1 MIEKFK
7 NSSLTKFKY
16 DKLYLFLIIYFVFK
30 TAIAYTFDFSLGIS
44 SYFQVL
50 IALLSLISISVFGY
64 GLSYLTKNKKIHI
77 LLLVTVNLFFTIL
90 LISNIYY
97 YREFSDFLTIDTI
110 LKASA
115 NSSGLIG
122 SVVKMFKWYDFIYV
136 LDTLF
141 LFIYILKNS
150 NKLIY
155 KKSYIKLPIGML
167 LCILTITMSEIDR
180 PQLLT
185 RSFDNNYLVKYL
197 GLSGFTVKNI
207 NDYIQ
212 LKMLRADATENDLA
226 KVEKFTNKNISNKA
240 NQYTGIAKD
249 KNVVYIHLESL
260 QQFII
265 DYKLKD
271 ENGIEHEVTPYLN
284 SIFHSKDT
292 LAFNNAF
299 HQVNQGK
306 TSDAEFMIENSLF
319 GSESGSAM
327 VKFGTD
333 NTFHSAPTILK
344 DFGYT
349 SQVFHGNTDTFWNRN
364 NAYKSFGYDNFYSLK
379 TYDNQEVINYGLKDD
394 VFFQESLEK
403 YLKIGGK
410 KYSKFIPVSNHFPYE
425 ISELESEFPP
435 ASTKDETINN
445 YFVTANYMDKQVENF
460 MKGLEQNNELN
471 NTIFVFYGDHYGISN
486 SRNKTLNK
494 VLNITDNWTDYNN
507 AMMQRIPL
515 MFYIPNSNINPE
527 AKINNKYVGQIDILP
542 TLLNMLGVENN
553 NFIFFG
559 QDIFSDNFDNIVEFR
574 DGSFVTENF
583 TSYKGT
589 IYNTKTGE
597 ILENI
602 DIETQEKLEEL
613 KKYVKEEL
621 DMSDKVINQNLL
633 QFRYSKSDKKYNY

>member
-1 MIEKFK
+1 MFQKIKE
-7 NSSLTKFKY
+7 NLLTAINNN
-16 DKLYLFLIIYFVFK
+16 KLYLLLILYFIFK
-30 TAIAYTFDFSLGIS
+30 TGIAYIFDFSLGIS
-44 SYFQVL
+44 SIFQVFISIFSL
-50 IALLSLISISVFGY
+50 IAVSSLLY
-64 GLSYLTKNKKIHI
+64 GIAFITKNKKLNKI
-77 LLLVTVNLFFTIL
+77 LLIVFNLILSIL

-97 YREFSDFLTIDTI
+97 YREFSDFLTIDTV
-110 LKASA
+110 LKATS
-115 NSSGLIG
+115 NSSGLTG
-122 SVVKMFKWYDFIYV
+122 SAIKMINWYDFI
-136 LDTLF
+136 
-141 LFIYILKNS
+141 FIADSLILPFIIFKKDSIN
-150 NKLIY
+150 Y
-155 KKSYIKLPIGML
+155 KKSYLKAPIGL
-167 LCILTITMSEIDR
+167 LVCILTLTLAEIDR

-197 GLSGFTVKNI
+197 GLSGFTLKNA
-207 NDYIQ
+207 NDYNQ

-226 KVEKFTNKNISNKA
+226 DVESYISTKHTDELNKYS
-240 NQYTGIAKD
+240 GIAKD
-249 KNVVYIHLESL
+249 RNVVYIHLESL

-271 ENGIEHEVTPYLN
+271 GAGVEHEVTPYLN
-284 SIFHSKDT
+284 KIFHSNDT
-292 LAFNNAF
+292 LAFDNAF
-299 HQVNQGK
+299 HQVSQGK

-333 NTFHSAPTILK
+333 NTFNSAPTILK
-344 DFGYT
+344 DYGYT
-349 SQVFHGNTDTFWNRN
+349 SQVFHGNNDTFWNRN

-403 YLKIGGK
+403 YLNIGGK
-410 KYSKFIPVSNHFPYE
+410 KYSKFIPVSHHFPYDK
-425 ISELESEFPP
+425 SKLESEFPS

-445 YFVTANYMDKQVENF
+445 YFVTANYMDKQIENF
-460 MKGLEQNNELN
+460 MKGLEENNELN

-486 SRNKTLNK
+486 SRNETLNE
-494 VLNITDNWTDYNN
+494 VLNITDDWTSYNN
-507 AMMQRIPL
+507 AMMQKIPL
-515 MFYIPNSNINPE
+515 MFYIPDSNINPN

-583 TSYKGT
+583 TNYKGT

-602 DIETQEKLEEL
+602 DIGTQEKLEEL

-633 QFRYSKSDKKYNY
+633 QFRYSKSDKEYDY